1 MWFLYLKKEQ
11 IAGVKTALKI
21 KDIKAE

>member
-21 KDIKAE
+21 KDIKAK